1 MNLKSQPSIYP
12 KRYKK
17 TKTNM
22 LFQLP
27 PEIME
32 IVLDNLHQRELLQ
45 ISQINKYFRHL
56 TLLRQYSVI
65 SIDSSPKLFQRD
77 TKSLNDF
84 QELRGVYQLDSYSI
98 RAVNISSV
106 YCLKLFFKT
115 LIENPQYGGYIKIFH
130 VEHLPDIPDL
140 HVVEFLQRVLPLMNR
155 LKEFHWNHSYPVSMK
170 LLQYNLELTA
180 VSGNILCDN
189 INMDAYPLL
198 NEAVLTVTDFHLPL
212 RKLTI
217 KNVDLNNIS
226 VNTTLLKSLTIENC
240 SNEKDFLIKLD
251 APRLEDLSL
260 SIEDQPFFAKMFSQL
275 HLKSLKLSIPE
286 QCEMLK
292 VSHILNFLNKDI
304 SRLKISNQPDS
315 HSYKILP
322 KFNNLDYLHLSVLE
336 KDIYKLLS
344 SLTKK
349 LRFLSLNV
357 LEATERRN
365 CLIASEFWECSMID
379 ENQLKYTDF
388 TLEYHRKLDR
398 LKWLRFQGNDTT
410 YIFEC
415 NESEPIIF
423 RDGFYHYF
431 DRIVNTLI

>member
-1 MNLKSQPSIYP
+1 MSLKSQSCIYP

-17 TKTNM
+17 TKKNM
-22 LFQLP
+22 LFELP

-84 QELRGVYQLDSYSI
+84 QELRGVYQVDSCSI

-115 LIENPQYGGYIKIFH
+115 LIENPQYGGYIKILH
-130 VEHLPDIPDL
+130 VENLPDIPDL
-140 HVVEFLQRVLPLMNR
+140 HMVEFLHKALPLMNR
-155 LKEFHWNHSYPVSMK
+155 LKVFRWNHSHPISMQ
-170 LLQYNLELTA
+170 LLQYNWELTA

-189 INMDAYPLL
+189 INMNEYPLL
-198 NEAVLTVTDFHLPL
+198 NEAVLTITDFHLPL
-212 RKLTI
+212 RRLTI
-217 KNVDLNNIS
+217 KNVDLSKIS
-226 VNTTLLKSLTIENC
+226 VNTKLLKSLSIENC

-251 APRLEDLSL
+251 APHLEELSL

-304 SRLKISNQPDS
+304 SRLEISNQPDNL
-315 HSYKILP
+315 SYKILP

-379 ENQLKYTDF
+379 ENQLKYMDF

-398 LKWLRFQGNDTT
+398 LNWLRFQGNDTT

>member
-170 LLQYNLELTA
+170 L
-180 VSGNILCDN
+180 
-189 INMDAYPLL
+189 
-198 NEAVLTVTDFHLPL
+198 
-212 RKLTI
+212 
-217 KNVDLNNIS
+217 
-226 VNTTLLKSLTIENC
+226 
-240 SNEKDFLIKLD
+240 
-251 APRLEDLSL
+251 
-260 SIEDQPFFAKMFSQL
+260 
-275 HLKSLKLSIPE
+275 
-286 QCEMLK
+286 
-292 VSHILNFLNKDI
+292 
-304 SRLKISNQPDS
+304 
-315 HSYKILP
+315 
-322 KFNNLDYLHLSVLE
+322 
-336 KDIYKLLS
+336 
-344 SLTKK
+344 
-349 LRFLSLNV
+349 
-357 LEATERRN
+357 
-365 CLIASEFWECSMID
+365 
-379 ENQLKYTDF
+379 
-388 TLEYHRKLDR
+388 
-398 LKWLRFQGNDTT
+398 FQ
-410 YIFEC
+410 
-415 NESEPIIF
+415 
-423 RDGFYHYF
+423 
-431 DRIVNTLI
+431 